1 MKIKVGKEKEFEQF
15 VEINSKDF
23 YSRGIVDYA
32 KRWAELMEKE
42 IESGA
47 KVADIADRTSG
58 TADTDGITG
67 YMYGCAVG
75 VLSDFWE
82 YGENLRKWHNHEYDY
97 DGEGVV
103 NPAILVIE
111 GE

>member
-1 MKIKVGKEKEFEQF
+1 MKIRVGKENEFKQF
-15 VEINSKDF
+15 VEINRKDF
-23 YSRGIVDYA
+23 YSRGIVHYA
-32 KRWAELMEKE
+32 MRWAELMEKE

-47 KVADIADRTSG
+47 KVADIADRTST
-58 TADTDGITG
+58 TADTEGITG
-67 YMYGCAVG
+67 YMYGCAIS
-75 VLSDFWE
+75 VLSNFWE
-82 YGENLRKWHNHEYDY
+82 YGEDLRKWHNHEYDY

>member
-1 MKIKVGKEKEFEQF
+1 MKIKVGKEKKFEKF
-15 VEINSKDF
+15 VKKNSKDF
-23 YSRGIVDYA
+23 YSRGIIDYA
-32 KRWAELMEKE
+32 KRWAELMEQE

-47 KVADIADRTSG
+47 KVADIADRTSV

-67 YMYGCAVG
+67 YMYGCAVSF
-75 VLSDFWE
+75 LSDLWE
-82 YGENLRKWHNHEYDY
+82 YGEDLRKWHNREYDY

-103 NPAILVIE
+103 NPAIIVIE